1 MAKTD
6 KAKNDRGAPDQAA
19 KTAAPERVAAFR
31 AGLSAESRAA
41 ALLMARYR
49 KPATTGLIDSG
60 KEIQP

>member
-31 AGLSAESRAA
+31 AGLSAESR
-41 ALLMARYR
+41 
-49 KPATTGLIDSG
+49 GLAIPG
-60 KEIQP
+60 